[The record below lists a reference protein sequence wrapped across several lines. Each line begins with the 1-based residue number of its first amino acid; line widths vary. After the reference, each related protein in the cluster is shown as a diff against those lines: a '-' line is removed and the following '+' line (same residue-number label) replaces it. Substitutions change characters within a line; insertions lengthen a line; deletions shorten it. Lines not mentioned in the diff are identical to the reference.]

1 MKKIFALMTAGA
13 LALSLSAC
21 QASSQQT
28 TDTTTKSAD
37 STDTAA
43 ARSCLVF
50 NDNIDSH
57 YFRKS
62 LCKIAGTNVGSAAG

>member
-1 MKKIFALMTAGA
+1 MVDQTDRITVFVIALDQIGPCDP
-13 LALSLSAC
+13 S
-21 QASSQQT
+21 
-28 TDTTTKSAD
+28 
-37 STDTAA
+37 
-43 ARSCLVF
+43 ARSCLVL